1 MADLT
6 KYKGPLLSVLI
17 IFIALAVMITI
28 GFMIG
33 VLSGDPDGLERSLID
48 ARGEDWVEG
57 LASPWEPIFGWIGN
71 DYIVA
76 LLGISITV
84 LLIIVFFELIA
95 YNTKKKRQSD

>member
-1 MADLT
+1 MDKNAVKRSIILI
-6 KYKGPLLSVLI
+6 GIIIGVLMVM
-17 IFIALAVMITI
+17 LAIGFTI
-28 GFMIG
+28 GF
-33 VLSGDPDGLERSLID
+33 LSGDPDGLERSLID

-84 LLIIVFFELIA
+84 LLIIVFFELIS
-95 YNTKKKRQSD
+95 YGTKKERQSD

>member
-1 MADLT
+1 MDKNAIRW
-6 KYKGPLLSVLI
+6 SI
-17 IFIALAVMITI
+17 ITI
-28 GFMIG
+28 GIIVG
-33 VLSGDPDGLERSLID
+33 VLMIMLAIGFIIGILSGNPDGLERSLID
-48 ARGEDWVEG
+48 ARGEEWVEG